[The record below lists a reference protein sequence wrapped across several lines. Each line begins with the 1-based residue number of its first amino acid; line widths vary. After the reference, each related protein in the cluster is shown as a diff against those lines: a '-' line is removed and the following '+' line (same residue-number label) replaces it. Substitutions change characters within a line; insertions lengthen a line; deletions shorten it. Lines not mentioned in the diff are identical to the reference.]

1 MKLLKK
7 NKISQELK
15 KTKYTDKTLPVLLCD
30 PKVLLV
36 GGGKVA
42 LQKAKV
48 LKSNNIDFQIITTS
62 IDDELKSLGV
72 NYKIKKLKMHDIK
85 SFNFVIDATGDK
97 KVNTILKNSK
107 RRKFFLLNSVDFPE
121 ECDFY
126 FSSLL
131 QYNNL
136 KIAISSDGA
145 SPTLTQIV
153 RERIRKSLP
162 PKLGDLAKKKLSER
176 IENIVDIEKTKKE
189 AAALFGK
196 VFLVGCGPGS
206 IDNLTLRA
214 LNVIQTADII
224 LYDYLIGHETL
235 IFAKSDA
242 QIYCVGKEK
251 GHHKFKQE
259 EINKIML
266 RFAEAGYT
274 VARLK
279 GGDPYVFGRGAE
291 EAEFLIDNNVDVE
304 VIPGISSATSAP
316 LLAGIPL
323 THRNFSSGFSVV
335 TAHCKEDKNFFEW
348 LDFLKIKNHTTIVL
362 MGLTRVEEILM
373 KGIEAGVDD
382 NLPIAIISNASKG
395 NQKVLTSK
403 FKNITEIARQAE
415 KPAVLIFGDVVN
427 LHKKLFF
434 DKGEKMKSIT

>member
-1 MKLLKK
+1 MNLFGRSETSIGLKK
-7 NKISQELK
+7 E
-15 KTKYTDKTLPVLLCD
+15 KYSNKTLPVLLRD
-30 PKVLLV
+30 PKILLI
-36 GGGKVA
+36 GGGNVA
-42 LQKAKV
+42 LQKATV
-48 LKSNNIDFQIITTS
+48 LKSNNIDFKIISDS
-62 IDDELKSLGV
+62 INDELKSLGIE
-72 NYKIKKLKMHDIK
+72 YKLKKFETHDIK
-85 SFNFVIDATGDK
+85 SFNIVIDATGSSEVK
-97 KVNTILKNSK
+97 FILKEAK
-107 RRKFFLLNSVDFPE
+107 RKRFFLLNSVDNPE

-131 QYNNL
+131 QYKNL

-162 PKLGDLAKKKLSER
+162 SKLGDLAEKKLSER
-176 IENIVDIEKTKKE
+176 IEDIIDVEATKKE
-189 AAALFGK
+189 TSALFGK

-206 IDNLTLRA
+206 AEHLTLKA
-214 LNVIQTADII
+214 LEVIKTADVI
-224 LYDYLIGHETL
+224 LHDYLVCDEVLG
-235 IFAKSDA
+235 FAKSDA
-242 QIYCVGKEK
+242 IIFCVGKEK
-251 GHHKFKQE
+251 GHHKFQQE
-259 EINKIML
+259 EINKIMQ
-266 RFAEAGYT
+266 RYAEAGLT

-316 LLAGIPL
+316 LLAGMPV

-335 TAHCKEDKNFFEW
+335 TAHCKEDKNFFDW